1 MTSEE
6 VRTVGVVDS
15 KVMTPRFWWI
25 GCIWRG
31 VQGARRAP
39 GSAPSLGPAEMT
51 ALDVIGWNLTTKGK
65 ALEAIPE
72 PGGYASVLLGGL
84 LLGALRRRKMG

>member
-1 MTSEE
+1 
-6 VRTVGVVDS
+6 
-15 KVMTPRFWWI
+15 
-25 GCIWRG
+25 
-31 VQGARRAP
+31 
-39 GSAPSLGPAEMT
+39 MT